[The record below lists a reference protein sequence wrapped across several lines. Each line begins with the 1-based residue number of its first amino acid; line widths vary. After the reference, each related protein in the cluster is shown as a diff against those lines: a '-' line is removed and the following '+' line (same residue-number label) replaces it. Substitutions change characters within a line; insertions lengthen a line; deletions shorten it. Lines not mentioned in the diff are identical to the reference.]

1 MMVKETLNIIKD
13 FYSMRKKVISDYL
26 LINLF
31 PALIGIIAFIVGI
44 AAHKIW
50 DIDILS
56 FTVDFINQTI
66 TVLALFISFSIAYVG
81 MLISSD
87 GEVVR
92 KMRDKDST
100 RYELDGQKIKVYQV
114 THCMMTYT
122 ILVEVLFIIFVF
134 AEKFFVYVLPG
145 IVLKIILC
153 IDVTM
158 IMHITLLIGIGIRD
172 IYYAFWK

>member
-1 MMVKETLNIIKD
+1 MIAKETFNIIKD
-13 FYSMRKKVISDYL
+13 FYSMRKKTKSDYL

-31 PALIGIIAFIVGI
+31 PAVIGVIAFIVGSTV
-44 AAHKIW
+44 HKIW
-50 DIDILS
+50 NVNILS

-87 GEVVR
+87 SEVVR

-114 THCMMTYT
+114 TPVSYTHLTLPT
-122 ILVEVLFIIFVF
+122 ILLV
-134 AEKFFVYVLPG
+134 
-145 IVLKIILC
+145 
-153 IDVTM
+153 
-158 IMHITLLIGIGIRD
+158 
-172 IYYAFWK
+172 